1 VYTVVY
7 QRPKGRVFF
16 DFFSHVFPWRIMQ
29 RFFVLLGLT
38 LVLVGCQQVALE
50 ATKRFNVRLEPE
62 ALTIA
67 RGGEGT
73 TTVTITPVT
82 GFDLGSEEAVVTL
95 IGPPAGVTAG
105 TLTIPAGIS
114 SRPLTLQV
122 AATATPATDQEITIE
137 VVKDGRGVD
146 AKLKLTVE

>member
-1 VYTVVY
+1 
-7 QRPKGRVFF
+7 
-16 DFFSHVFPWRIMQ
+16 MQ
-29 RFFVLLGLT
+29 RLFVLFVLTLT
-38 LVLVGCQQVALE
+38 LVLVGCEQVALE

-62 ALTIA
+62 TLTIA
-67 RGGEGT
+67 RGSEGT

-95 IGPPAGVTAG
+95 ISPPAGISAE

-114 SRPLTLQV
+114 SRPLTIRV
-122 AATATPATDQEITIE
+122 AATAAPAIDQEITIQ

-146 AKLKLTVE
+146 AKLKLSVE